1 MYLFNGILEPMKYYS
16 MQSFPDVFEQ
26 GGSFLLNDYLRL
38 MISGSYFEKAALYH
52 EILKCRGWKGLQM
65 TQIPHFQAK
74 KSEIQRGSDWSK
86 FIQHINGRCKTS
98 YPDA

>member
-38 MISGSYFEKAALYH
+38 MISGSILE
-52 EILKCRGWKGLQM
+52 EICSTPIVRVVHCNFYKTVC
-65 TQIPHFQAK
+65 
-74 KSEIQRGSDWSK
+74 
-86 FIQHINGRCKTS
+86 FIQENNECLGHELILN
-98 YPDA
+98 